1 MLVLS
6 GDLVP
11 YIGHVHFL
19 GAFLFIL
26 KLWLC
31 WVFVVVCGI
40 SLVAASGGY
49 SLVL

>member
-11 YIGHVHFL
+11 DIGHVHFL

-26 KLWLC
+26 KIIYGCAGSSLLC
-31 WVFVVVCGI
+31 VGF
-40 SLVAASGGY
+40 L
-49 SLVL
+49 